1 MAENLRGSGSL
12 PCIRFSASYGASMLD
27 RLPSS
32 FVNHIELWLSGLGLV
47 LIFGI
52 PALVGGNG
60 IVLWRLIALI
70 AVGVGV
76 VHGFIFWT
84 VRRRQR
90 QARRQSIREIQQMLS
105 DVLKNKLA
113 AINMYLPEE
122 KNQELVE
129 QELNGIRT
137 SIEDIADEV
146 ENLSEESI
154 EGWKEHYSDAVE
166 RTTSL

>member
-1 MAENLRGSGSL
+1 
-12 PCIRFSASYGASMLD
+12 MLD

-32 FVNHIELWLSGLGLV
+32 LVNHIELWLSGVGLAIVFGVGLV
-47 LIFGI
+47 MGSSGLAF
-52 PALVGGNG
+52 
-60 IVLWRLIALI
+60 WRLIALI
-70 AVGVGV
+70 AVGISV
-76 VHGFIFWT
+76 VHGFIFWA

-90 QARRQSIREIQQMLS
+90 RVRRQSIREIQQMLS

-122 KNQELVE
+122 ENQELVE

-146 ENLSEESI
+146 ENISEESI
-154 EGWKEHYSDAVE
+154 EGWKEHYSGAVE

>member
-1 MAENLRGSGSL
+1 
-12 PCIRFSASYGASMLD
+12 MLD
-27 RLPSS
+27 RLPSA
-32 FVNHIELWLSGLGLV
+32 FVRHIELWLSGVGLF
-47 LIFGI
+47 LIFGV
-52 PALVGGNG
+52 AFFMGSSGVAF
-60 IVLWRLIALI
+60 WRLIAII
-70 AVGVGV
+70 AVGIGI
-76 VHGFIFWT
+76 VHGFIFWAVRQRQRQ
-84 VRRRQR
+84 VRRR
-90 QARRQSIREIQQMLS
+90 SIREIQQMLS

>member
-1 MAENLRGSGSL
+1 MCPSVPLM
-12 PCIRFSASYGASMLD
+12 FD

-52 PALVGGNG
+52 PVLVGGDG

-70 AVGVGV
+70 AVGVGI

-122 KNQELVE
+122 TDQELVE

-137 SIEDIADEV
+137 SIEDIAGEV
-146 ENLSEESI
+146 EHLSEESL
-154 EGWKEHYSDAVE
+154 EGWKKHYSDAID
-166 RTTSL
+166 RTTDL

>member
-1 MAENLRGSGSL
+1 
-12 PCIRFSASYGASMLD
+12 MLD

-122 KNQELVE
+122 TDQGLVE

-137 SIEDIADEV
+137 SIEDIAGEV
-146 ENLSEESI
+146 EKPFRRKSRR
-154 EGWKEHYSDAVE
+154 VE
-166 RTTSL
+166 RTLQQRD

>member
-1 MAENLRGSGSL
+1 
-12 PCIRFSASYGASMLD
+12 MLD

-52 PALVGGNG
+52 PAIAGGTG
-60 IVLWRLIALI
+60 LVLWRLIALI

-122 KNQELVE
+122 TDQELVE
-129 QELNGIRT
+129 QELTGIRT
-137 SIEDIADEV
+137 SIEDIANEV
-146 ENLSEESI
+146 EHLSEESL
-154 EGWKEHYSDAVE
+154 EGWKEHYSDAID
-166 RTTSL
+166 RTTDL

>member
-1 MAENLRGSGSL
+1 
-12 PCIRFSASYGASMLD
+12 MLD

-32 FVNHIELWLSGLGLV
+32 FVRHIELWLSGVGLV
-47 LIFGI
+47 LIFGV
-52 PALVGGNG
+52 AFFMGSSGVAF
-60 IVLWRLIALI
+60 WRLIALI
-70 AVGVGV
+70 AVGIGI
-76 VHGFIFWT
+76 VHGFIFWA

-90 QARRQSIREIQQMLS
+90 QVRRQSIREIQQMLS

-122 KNQELVE
+122 EHQEMVE

-146 ENLSEESI
+146 ENISEESI
-154 EGWKEHYSDAVE
+154 EGWKEHYSGAVE